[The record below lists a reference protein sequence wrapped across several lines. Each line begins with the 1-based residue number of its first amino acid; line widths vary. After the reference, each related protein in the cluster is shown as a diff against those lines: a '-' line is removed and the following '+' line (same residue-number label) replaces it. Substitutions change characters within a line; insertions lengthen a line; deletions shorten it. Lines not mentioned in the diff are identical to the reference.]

1 MEESTGMRHSHT
13 HDARTQDQ
21 AGTRYYFP
29 FNNWLGPRTQLKAQI
44 NAQMNDPNAGRCS
57 YQVRV

>member
-1 MEESTGMRHSHT
+1 MRHSHT